1 MGLDKILLSQKKTI
15 RFQDMG
21 SSHRFP
27 NAWEYF
33 FPVLQKKKEKE
44 NWKYPYLSYSC
55 ILRDFSCVWLLNLD
69 IFHHFS
75 VIGVSTNLL
84 FRNQAKQMIEYK
96 S

>member
-33 FPVLQKKKEKE
+33 FPVLQKKRKGKLEIPISFLLMYIERFFLCLAFKLRYFPSLFG
-44 NWKYPYLSYSC
+44 NWC
-55 ILRDFSCVWLLNLD
+55 
-69 IFHHFS
+69 FHKFTFQKS
-75 VIGVSTNLL
+75 SQTND
-84 FRNQAKQMIEYK
+84 
-96 S
+96 